1 MKQVII
7 YPGRFQPMLSH
18 HAEVYSQLQSQFPE
32 ADVYIG
38 TSDKV
43 ESGRSPFTFA
53 EKQQIATAHGI
64 DPSKVLQAKRPYH
77 KDDYPFD
84 EENTVIVFAV
94 GEKDMDRFP
103 FSNVNPDTDLDMM
116 VKDNSK
122 PKYYQKINTYRTDPK
137 PMAERGYIT
146 LAPTISVDN
155 EVASASAFRDALKNA
170 PDKESAEQV
179 YTKQFGNFDPKIFE
193 LIYGKIT
200 GQNDMNEELNN
211 IRKLAGMQPLTE
223 SFDPSM
229 EPSDES
235 TMFDAAMDAY
245 DDHGEDGLAQHLGM
259 SSEEFDAEL
268 NELSAHKGLHA
279 DDDRDELVQLLVQD
293 LIDERDVKQHEETTE
308 NTKDEVLPKCEL
320 CKGEGCD
327 ACGGTGEEDGYIHRD
342 LGEKN
347 PDGYH
352 HTSNEP
358 FDDPEGPGAGDE
370 KVIPVN
376 KAITLSGDSIWDED
390 NSKNPESVNVA
401 SISVIKDIDEDDY
414 AVVNVEHD
422 GPWTI
427 YTDTGFE
434 EEISKIVGFK
444 VSFTEQGMQEEGVAS
459 MEGNTSDKGQT
470 EDLDRMR
477 HLAGLEEA
485 EMPDFDK
492 GERPRNSKERV
503 AYRNWKKDSAAGAK
517 DDDVVSI
524 SPKDKRD
531 AEARP
536 ANAAAADPSQAQ
548 FTDINLDTM
557 KVDGKSIPSKQRAKS
572 IANQIPDN
580 VDLNDPAVKK
590 EAFLKFT
597 AKRPDLMLGEIN
609 ARLTNDDAGL
619 ALSDRLSPIVRQLED
634 SRNIMELDKE
644 DKAFALKILNTAIN
658 NMELVKSTDI
668 DKQIDVE
675 PMQMDVED
683 EPEIGDDDMVPV
695 LDMEDDDDEFEK
707 ESIDLSSIRAE
718 YGVDEEPKACEQCGS
733 TECECE
739 PGTCECEPVN
749 EGKMKDVIQDAHDMS
764 KEEFEQA
771 RPGFDYDE
779 ILAEYPIEEDIVDEA
794 ELNELRKRAGLEV
807 REVEEGK
814 LPAGLQAYQDKKNG
828 KKDDA
833 DKDDK
838 EVDEDKDED
847 KDEVDERAECHSK
860 DHDCATKVIHPTWG
874 EGKPMYESHA
884 VPTNEGYVAWYDVEF
899 DHGIEKEV
907 PAQDMEIITLAE
919 HGMNASKFKPH
930 MMYDP
935 KTGEGKMAKVEQDH
949 LDMKAKGWGHEKPEL
964 DETIEDIVDEAVE
977 STIDVAIN
985 ELKQLAGI

>member
-43 ESGRSPFTFA
+43 ESGKSPFTFK
-53 EKQQIATAHGI
+53 EKQLIAQAHGI
-64 DPSKVLQAKRPYH
+64 DPSKILQAKRPYH

-84 EENTVIVFAV
+84 EDNTVIIFAV

-103 FSNVNPDTDLDMM
+103 FSNVNSETGLDMM

-200 GQNDMNEELNN
+200 GQNDMNEELNK

-229 EPSDES
+229 EPSSES
-235 TMFDAAMDAY
+235 TMFNDAMDAY

-259 SSEEFDAEL
+259 SSQEFDQEL
-268 NELSAHKGLHA
+268 NELAAEKGLHA

-293 LIDERDVKQHEETTE
+293 LIDNREVEQHEAVEE
-308 NTKDEVLPKCEL
+308 
-320 CKGEGCD
+320 
-327 ACGGTGEEDGYIHRD
+327 AAEEDTREI
-342 LGEKN
+342 
-347 PDGYH
+347 
-352 HTSNEP
+352 
-358 FDDPEGPGAGDE
+358 A
-370 KVIPVN
+370 VN
-376 KAITLSGDSIWDED
+376 KAIPLSGDSIWDE
-390 NSKNPESVNVA
+390 KGENPKSVNVESVSVTDDLDDDNYA
-401 SISVIKDIDEDDY
+401 S
-414 AVVNVEHD
+414 VNVKHD

-434 EEISKIVGFK
+434 KAISEIVGFR
-444 VSFTEQGMQEEGVAS
+444 VVFTEQGMQEEGMAS
-459 MEGNTSDKGQT
+459 MEGNTDDKGQN

-492 GERPRNSKERV
+492 GERPSNSKERA
-503 AYRNWKKDSAAGAK
+503 AYRKWKKDGSASSK
-517 DDDVVSI
+517 DDMSDVVSI

-536 ANAAAADPSQAQ
+536 ANAAAADPSKAQ

-557 KVDGKSIPSKQRAKS
+557 KVDGKSIPSSQRAKS

-683 EPEIGDDDMVPV
+683 EPEIGDDEMVPV
-695 LDMEDDDDEFEK
+695 LDVEDDDTFEK
-707 ESIDLSSIRAE
+707 ESVDLSSIRDE
-718 YGVDEEPKACEQCGS
+718 YGISEEPEVIQNNACEQCGS

-739 PGTCECEPVN
+739 PGTCECDPVE
-749 EGKMKDVIQDAHDMS
+749 EGKMKDVMQDAMDMS
-764 KEEFEQA
+764 REEFEQA

-779 ILAEYPIEEDIVDEA
+779 LLADYDDE
-794 ELNELRKRAGLEV
+794 L
-807 REVEEGK
+807 
-814 LPAGLQAYQDKKNG
+814 
-828 KKDDA
+828 
-833 DKDDK
+833 
-838 EVDEDKDED
+838 
-847 KDEVDERAECHSK
+847 
-860 DHDCATKVIHPTWG
+860 
-874 EGKPMYESHA
+874 
-884 VPTNEGYVAWYDVEF
+884 
-899 DHGIEKEV
+899 
-907 PAQDMEIITLAE
+907 
-919 HGMNASKFKPH
+919 
-930 MMYDP
+930 
-935 KTGEGKMAKVEQDH
+935 
-949 LDMKAKGWGHEKPEL
+949 
-964 DETIEDIVDEAVE
+964 DEAVE
-977 STIDVAIN
+977 NTIDVAIS

>member
-43 ESGRSPFTFA
+43 ESGKSPFTFA

-64 DPSKVLQAKRPYH
+64 EPSKVLQAKRPYH

-84 EENTVIVFAV
+84 EENTVIIFAV

-116 VKDNSK
+116 VKDKSK

-211 IRKLAGMQPLTE
+211 MRKLAGMQPLTE
-223 SFDPSM
+223 SFDPAM
-229 EPSDES
+229 EPNSES

-268 NELSAHKGLHA
+268 NELGAHKGLHA

-293 LIDERDVKQHEETTE
+293 LIDNREVDEPDYSTEAVSEEKAPSHYDLEQAYFRIYQMTDEMGDEALEQMNEYAPKFSDALERAEGDIEDIPAEEIPAYMAELDNAAFEMGAPELEAVSETKYKQ
-308 NTKDEVLPKCEL
+308 
-320 CKGEGCD
+320 CKSCAGEGCD
-327 ACGGTGEEDGYIHRD
+327 HCGGTGKHAIEEVEANEF
-342 LGEKN
+342 EK
-347 PDGYH
+347 
-352 HTSNEP
+352 TI
-358 FDDPEGPGAGDE
+358 A
-370 KVIPVN
+370 VN
-376 KAITLSGDSIWDED
+376 QSVELAGDSIWDKEGT
-390 NSKNPESVNVA
+390 KNPNSIEVKDIVVHAPFDVEDGDNFVEVSVNH
-401 SISVIKDIDEDDY
+401 
-414 AVVNVEHD
+414 N

-434 EEISKIVGFK
+434 AEISKLVGFK
-444 VSFTEQGMQEEGVAS
+444 VKFTEQGMQEEGVAS
-459 MEGNTSDKGQT
+459 LEGDKDDT
-470 EDLDRMR
+470 AVAEDIARMR
-477 HLAGLEEA
+477 HLSGLEEA

-517 DDDVVSI
+517 KDDDVVSI

-536 ANAAAADPSQAQ
+536 ANAAAADPSTAQ
-548 FTDINLDTM
+548 FTDITLKGM
-557 KVDGKSIPSKQRAKS
+557 KVDGKSIPSSQRAKS
-572 IANQIPDN
+572 IANQFPEGS
-580 VDLNDPAVKK
+580 DLTDPAVKK
-590 EAFLKFT
+590 EVFLKFT
-597 AKRPDLMLGEIN
+597 AKRPDLMFGEIN
-609 ARLTNDDAGL
+609 ARLSNDEQGL
-619 ALSDRLSPIVRQLED
+619 AISDRLSPIVRQLED
-634 SRNIMELDKE
+634 SRNIMELEAE
-644 DKAFALKILNTAIN
+644 DKSFALKLLQSAITD
-658 NMELVKSTDI
+658 MELVKSTDI

-675 PMQMDVED
+675 PMQLDTD
-683 EPEIGDDDMVPV
+683 GDDEDYDDDAMVPV
-695 LDMEDDDDEFEK
+695 LDTDGDDDLVRDSVNF
-707 ESIDLSSIRAE
+707 DSIRAG
-718 YGVDEEPKACEQCGS
+718 YDVLP
-733 TECECE
+733 
-739 PGTCECEPVN
+739 
-749 EGKMKDVIQDAHDMS
+749 EGKMKDVIQDAMDMS
-764 KEEFEQA
+764 REEFEQA

-779 ILAEYPIEEDIVDEA
+779 IIADYGDE
-794 ELNELRKRAGLEV
+794 LD
-807 REVEEGK
+807 EGK
-814 LPAGLQAYQDKKNG
+814 LPAGLQAYQDKRNG

-833 DKDDK
+833 DKDEDK

-847 KDEVDERAECHSK
+847 KDEVDEALNDMRRA
-860 DHDCATKVIHPTWG
+860 A
-874 EGKPMYESHA
+874 
-884 VPTNEGYVAWYDVEF
+884 
-899 DHGIEKEV
+899 GIEIVEGAKIDCPCCNGGNDSCSNGKDV
-907 PAQDMEIITLAE
+907 CGTCD
-919 HGMNASKFKPH
+919 G
-930 MMYDP
+930 
-935 KTGEGKMAKVEQDH
+935 TGK
-949 LDMKAKGWGHEKPEL
+949 
-964 DETIEDIVDEAVE
+964 VDEAYEAVVE
-977 STIDVAIN
+977 AVVEEVAEVVTN
-985 ELKQLAGI
+985 SALNDAMAELKALAGI

>member
-18 HAEVYSQLQSQFPE
+18 HAEVYSQLQTQFPE

-43 ESGRSPFTFA
+43 ESGKSPFTFK
-53 EKQQIATAHGI
+53 EKQLIAQAHGI
-64 DPSKVLQAKRPYH
+64 DPSKILQAKRPYH

-84 EENTVIVFAV
+84 EDNTVIIFAV

-103 FSNVNPDTDLDMM
+103 FSNVNSETGLDMM

-200 GQNDMNEELNN
+200 GQNDMNEELNK

-229 EPSDES
+229 EPSSES
-235 TMFDAAMDAY
+235 TMFNDAMDAY

-259 SSEEFDAEL
+259 SSQEFDQEL
-268 NELSAHKGLHA
+268 NELGAEKGLHA

-293 LIDERDVKQHEETTE
+293 LIDNREVEQHEAVEE
-308 NTKDEVLPKCEL
+308 
-320 CKGEGCD
+320 
-327 ACGGTGEEDGYIHRD
+327 AAEEDTREI
-342 LGEKN
+342 
-347 PDGYH
+347 
-352 HTSNEP
+352 
-358 FDDPEGPGAGDE
+358 A
-370 KVIPVN
+370 VN
-376 KAITLSGDSIWDED
+376 KAIPLSGDSIWDE
-390 NSKNPESVNVA
+390 KGENPKSVNVE
-401 SISVIKDIDEDDY
+401 SVSVTDDLDDDNY
-414 AVVNVEHD
+414 SSVNVKHD

-434 EEISKIVGFK
+434 KAISEIVGFK
-444 VSFTEQGMQEEGVAS
+444 VVFTEQGMQEEGMAS
-459 MEGNTSDKGQT
+459 MEGNTDDKGQN

-492 GERPRNSKERV
+492 GERPSNSKERA
-503 AYRNWKKDSAAGAK
+503 AYRKWKKDGSASSK
-517 DDDVVSI
+517 DDMSDVVSI

-536 ANAAAADPSQAQ
+536 ANAAAADPSKAQ

-557 KVDGKSIPSKQRAKS
+557 KVDGKSIPSSQRAKS

-683 EPEIGDDDMVPV
+683 EPEIGDDEMVPV
-695 LDMEDDDDEFEK
+695 LDVEDDDTFEK
-707 ESIDLSSIRAE
+707 ESVDLSSIRDE
-718 YGVDEEPKACEQCGS
+718 YGISEEPEVIQNNACEQCGS

-739 PGTCECEPVN
+739 PGTCECDPVE
-749 EGKMKDVIQDAHDMS
+749 EGKMKDVIQDAMDMS
-764 KEEFEQA
+764 REEFEQA

-779 ILAEYPIEEDIVDEA
+779 ILADYGDE
-794 ELNELRKRAGLEV
+794 L
-807 REVEEGK
+807 
-814 LPAGLQAYQDKKNG
+814 
-828 KKDDA
+828 
-833 DKDDK
+833 
-838 EVDEDKDED
+838 
-847 KDEVDERAECHSK
+847 
-860 DHDCATKVIHPTWG
+860 
-874 EGKPMYESHA
+874 
-884 VPTNEGYVAWYDVEF
+884 
-899 DHGIEKEV
+899 
-907 PAQDMEIITLAE
+907 
-919 HGMNASKFKPH
+919 
-930 MMYDP
+930 
-935 KTGEGKMAKVEQDH
+935 
-949 LDMKAKGWGHEKPEL
+949 
-964 DETIEDIVDEAVE
+964 DEAVE
-977 STIDVAIN
+977 NTIDVAIS